1 MAMVFETPFGRVEVP
16 GELVREIISIE
27 LTSCFHWGC
36 VGSGIDYVDVVRF
49 MHGDKNPVLLRR
61 IARYILVYAENLVLT
76 TVVYLKV
83 IDSGKVEAYLEDMRD
98 VLESLR
104 EKYREVKGFTG
115 DPMELRTLVD
125 QMLHICL
132 SAGLDPF

>member
-1 MAMVFETPFGRVEVP
+1 MAMVFETPLGRVELS
-16 GELVREIISIE
+16 GELVKEIISIE
-27 LTSCFHWGC
+27 LTNCFHWGC
-36 VGSGIDYVDVVRF
+36 LGSGLDYVDVVRF
-49 MHGDKNPVLLRR
+49 MHGDNDPDLLRG

-83 IDSGKVEAYLEDMRD
+83 IDPGKVEAYLEDMMD

-115 DPMELRTLVD
+115 DLMELRTLVE
-125 QMLHICL
+125 QMLNICL

>member
-16 GELVREIISIE
+16 GELVREIISLE
-27 LTSCFHWGC
+27 LTNCFHWGC
-36 VGSGIDYVDVVRF
+36 PGSGLDYVDVVRF
-49 MHGDKNPVLLRR
+49 MHGDNDPDLLRR
-61 IARYILVYAENLVLT
+61 VARYILVYAENLVLT

-83 IDSGKVEAYLEDMRD
+83 IDPGKVEAYLEDMRG
-98 VLESLR
+98 VLERLR
-104 EKYREVKGFTG
+104 EKYREVKEFTG
-115 DPMELRTLVD
+115 DSMELRTLVE